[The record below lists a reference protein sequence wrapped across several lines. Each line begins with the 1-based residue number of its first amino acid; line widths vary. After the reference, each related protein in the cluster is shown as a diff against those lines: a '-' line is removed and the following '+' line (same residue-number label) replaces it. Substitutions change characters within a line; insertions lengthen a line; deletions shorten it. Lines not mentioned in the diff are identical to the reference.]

1 MGIGREGH
9 MGRRDFITLLGGAA
23 ASWPLAVRA
32 QQHERVR
39 RIGVLLPATSDDAE
53 YQAWFG
59 AFLQTL
65 GQSGWTIGRNLQ
77 VDTRW
82 ATANADSIRRHAT
95 ELAALA
101 PDVIVSAGASTLGP
115 LLQVT
120 RTVPIVFAI
129 VADPVGAGFVASL
142 ARPGGNATGFMPFEY
157 SIGGKWLELLKQIV
171 PNLTRVGVLRDA
183 ATPSG
188 VALFGVIQAMASA
201 LSVEASPLELRD
213 AAEIERAV
221 TAFADFAGSSNSGL
235 IITPHASAIIH
246 RDLIVKLAARHRL
259 PAVYWEGFF
268 VAAGGLIS
276 YGPDHIDEFRRAAGY
291 VDRILKGE
299 KPADLPVQAPTKYEL
314 VINLK
319 TARALGLE
327 VPATLLA
334 RADEVIE

>member
-201 LSVEASPLELRD
+201 LSVEASPLELRPP
-213 AAEIERAV
+213 R
-221 TAFADFAGSSNSGL
+221 SS
-235 IITPHASAIIH
+235 
-246 RDLIVKLAARHRL
+246 
-259 PAVYWEGFF
+259 
-268 VAAGGLIS
+268 
-276 YGPDHIDEFRRAAGY
+276 
-291 VDRILKGE
+291 
-299 KPADLPVQAPTKYEL
+299 APSPPSRTS
-314 VINLK
+314 
-319 TARALGLE
+319 RALRIA
-327 VPATLLA
+327 V
-334 RADEVIE
+334 